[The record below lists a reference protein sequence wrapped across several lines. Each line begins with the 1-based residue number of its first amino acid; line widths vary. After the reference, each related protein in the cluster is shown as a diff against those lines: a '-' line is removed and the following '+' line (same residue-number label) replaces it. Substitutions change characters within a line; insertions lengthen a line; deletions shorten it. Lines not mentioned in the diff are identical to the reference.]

1 MFPRRPCRNSSPPPS
16 EPSVN
21 SYPSR
26 PGPARHSLRKSKE
39 GPGRSFMEAHMP
51 TVIETTVFT
60 FDELTDAAKER
71 AREWYRISNLEY
83 EWWDCTYDDFSTICE
98 ILGVELKTHPIRLMG
113 GGTRQKPCIQFRG
126 FWSQGD
132 GASFEG
138 RRSEERR
145 VGKECVSTCRSR
157 WSPYN

>member
-1 MFPRRPCRNSSPPPS
+1 
-16 EPSVN
+16 
-21 SYPSR
+21 
-26 PGPARHSLRKSKE
+26 
-39 GPGRSFMEAHMP
+39 MEAHMP

-71 AREWYRISNLEY
+71 AREWYRISNLDY

-138 RRSEERR
+138 RWHHAKGRVAKIKAYRTEERR
-145 VGKECVSTCRSR
+145 VGKGGG
-157 WSPYN
+157 